1 MRTYLFILLSV
12 LFVVGCEKEKADL
25 FTDTRYIKFRFYN
38 DLGEDYYK
46 LNYSFAYEPD
56 DVQEKELKIPVEYRG
71 YTLTEGLA
79 YAVAVDT
86 GTTLPQNGFNL
97 TVNQIFQ
104 ADSSSIDSLTV
115 VLFRDESL
123 KQESK
128 KLRIKL
134 ISNENFQTY
143 MSDSL
148 FVEITVDDI
157 FTKPS
162 WWDLAV
168 EEAYLGKYSAL
179 KYQEFIDETGIVDFG
194 ELDASEKRH
203 YALLFKRALERE
215 PRMDEDGKPMSV
227 TITG

>member
-1 MRTYLFILLSV
+1 MRTCLFILLSV

-86 GTTLPQNGFNL
+86 GTTLPQRGFNL

-104 ADSSSIDSLTV
+104 ADLSSIDSLTV

-134 ISNENFQTY
+134 ISNENFQ
-143 MSDSL
+143 MIFSQSHLGGIWLWKRLILGNIRRLNIRSL
-148 FVEITVDDI
+148 LTRPVLLTSE
-157 FTKPS
+157 S
-162 WWDLAV
+162 WMLPRRGIMPCCSSGLWNGN
-168 EEAYLGKYSAL
+168 LGWM
-179 KYQEFIDETGIVDFG
+179 
-194 ELDASEKRH
+194 
-203 YALLFKRALERE
+203 
-215 PRMDEDGKPMSV
+215 RMENRCQ
-227 TITG
+227 

>member
-1 MRTYLFILLSV
+1 MRTCLFILLSV

-86 GTTLPQNGFNL
+86 GTTLPQRGFNL

-162 WWDLAV
+162 WWDLAI
-168 EEAYLGKYSAL
+168 LGNIRRLNIRSL
-179 KYQEFIDETGIVDFG
+179 LTRPVLLTSESWMLPRRGIMPCCSSG
-194 ELDASEKRH
+194 LWNGNLGWMKMENRCQ
-203 YALLFKRALERE
+203 
-215 PRMDEDGKPMSV
+215 
-227 TITG
+227 